1 MEAEDYKTL
10 LKQAEDELGATPGAY
25 CSRKVALRALELL
38 REAGQKEFDEADK
51 KWAEVGQQAV
61 NNLKAYVQTIERQA
75 QAIRR
80 LEEEKTR
87 GGLGQARNSPMGDGI
102 LAQIERNKNV
112 AYIGGIDPITGH
124 DIVKEMFMDP
134 AHYVDKSKSPI
145 LRRNAGDEYMFRKTL
160 NNKLDQLGK
169 PWTEY

>member
-10 LKQAEDELGATPGAY
+10 LKQAEEELGATPGAY

-38 REAGQKEFDEADK
+38 REAGQKEFVEFLAKADVAVTK
-51 KWAEVGQQAV
+51 AQQHT
-61 NNLKAYVQTIERQA
+61 KQMQDTIESQA

-87 GGLGQARNSPMGDGI
+87 GGQLGQLGQHREIPMGEGI
-102 LAQIERNKNV
+102 LAKAKANG
-112 AYIGGIDPITGH
+112 AYNTLIDSYT
-124 DIVKEMFMDP
+124 DNMRRALNMTL
-134 AHYVDKSKSPI
+134 DK
-145 LRRNAGDEYMFRKTL
+145 
-160 NNKLDQLGK
+160 GK

>member
-10 LKQAEDELGATPGAY
+10 LRQAEDELGATPGAY
-25 CSRKVALRALELL
+25 CSRKVAVRAMELL
-38 REAGQKEFDEADK
+38 RAAGELEFDEADK

-87 GGLGQARNSPMGDGI
+87 GGLGQVRNPPMGDGI
-102 LAQIERNKNV
+102 MAAAKASSASN
-112 AYIGGIDPITGH
+112 G
-124 DIVKEMFMDP
+124 FMDR
-134 AHYVDKSKSPI
+134 YTDSM
-145 LRRNAGDEYMFRKTL
+145 RREL
-160 NNKLDQLGK
+160 NIKLDNDRAWKQF
-169 PWTEY
+169 

>member
-10 LKQAEDELGATPGAY
+10 LRQAEEELGATPGAY

-38 REAGQKEFDEADK
+38 REIGQKEFVEFLAKADVAVTK
-51 KWAEVGQQAV
+51 AQQ
-61 NNLKAYVQTIERQA
+61 NTKQMQDTIESQA

-87 GGLGQARNSPMGDGI
+87 GGLAQARNPPMGEGI
-102 LAQIERNKNV
+102 LAKAKASG
-112 AYIGGIDPITGH
+112 AYNTFIDSYTDNMRRALNITL
-124 DIVKEMFMDP
+124 
-134 AHYVDKSKSPI
+134 DK
-145 LRRNAGDEYMFRKTL
+145 
-160 NNKLDQLGK
+160 GK